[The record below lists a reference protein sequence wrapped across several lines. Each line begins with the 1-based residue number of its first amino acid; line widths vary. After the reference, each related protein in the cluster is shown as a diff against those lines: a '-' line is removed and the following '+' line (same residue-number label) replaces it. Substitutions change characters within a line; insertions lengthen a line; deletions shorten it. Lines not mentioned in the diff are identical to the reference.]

1 MAMVFKFDRDLA
13 ISHALRI
20 GVITSMA
27 FIITGVALLFI
38 KNGGYGYDLA
48 QIANY
53 HSTLNSKLILLG
65 NIPKGLMSLD
75 GVYFIATGLWILV
88 FTPISTVVIAFLSF
102 YLTKNKLYIVLS
114 AIVLFNLFFA
124 MLVIPHI

>member
-1 MAMVFKFDRDLA
+1 MAMVFKFDRDLL

-20 GVITSMA
+20 GVFASMA

-38 KNGGYGYDLA
+38 KNGGNGYDLA

-65 NIPKGLMSLD
+65 HIPEGLMSLD